1 MEIAGGAIA
10 APGSS
15 RSLVWT
21 HLISGVTDVT
31 RFFEEIV
38 MDTYRQDSGYTSISG
53 LTAANF
59 KPLTSEETA
68 TYRGWRRAVVAFY
81 CCVVLLGGFV
91 LVASVPA
98 PHREMAQVMP
108 AVNVP

>member
-1 MEIAGGAIA
+1 
-10 APGSS
+10 
-15 RSLVWT
+15 
-21 HLISGVTDVT
+21 VTDGT

-38 MDTYRQDSGYTSISG
+38 MDNYRHDSGYTSISG
-53 LTAANF
+53 LTPANF

-81 CCVVLLGGFV
+81 CCVVLLGGLAI
-91 LVASVPA
+91 LVSIPA
-98 PHREMAQVMP
+98 GHQEMAQVMP